1 MQKTFF
7 CFIFLISTLG
17 YSQKNLDQLLKRY
30 NSGNIPYIHVD
41 ELKSYPDNIILLDAR
56 EQREYAT
63 SHLKDAIAVGY
74 DFFNIDSTSQK
85 IPNKNSKIVVYCS
98 LGIRSE
104 DIAEKLKKSGYKNV
118 FNLYGGIFEWKNNQQ
133 KVYNLKEQET
143 DSVHAFSK
151 DWSKWLQKGIK
162 VYE

>member
-1 MQKTFF
+1 MQKTFLF
-7 CFIFLISTLG
+7 FIFFISALG
-17 YSQKNLDQLLKRY
+17 YSQKKLDKLLKKY
-30 NSGNIPYIHVD
+30 NSEKIPYIYVN

-85 IPNKNSKIVVYCS
+85 IPNKNSKVVVYCS

-104 DIAEKLKKSGYKNV
+104 DIAEKLQKAGYKNI
-118 FNLYGGIFEWKNNQQ
+118 FNLFGGIFEWKNNQQ

-143 DSVHAFSK
+143 DSVHAFNK
-151 DWSKWLQKGIK
+151 DWGKWLQKGIK